1 MFSVIAKIKFGKDTL
16 KSCEYSVGGG
26 MLGGYERLVLR
37 RDGDGA
43 VLIHSC
49 KETHA
54 DPENVR
60 RYRKDANT
68 LDRAAR
74 IALEY
79 NLYGAS
85 KRPRSRIEVLDGET
99 SHVEFTFSKGEFS
112 VSDRL
117 VLSRH
122 MRKGFSEFRNYL
134 YLLADGECESDP
146 DITAN

>member
-1 MFSVIAKIKFGKDTL
+1 MFSVIAKIKYGKDTL

-68 LDRAAR
+68 LDKAAR

-79 NLYGAS
+79 NSEIICIRWRMANVKVILIY
-85 KRPRSRIEVLDGET
+85 LQT
-99 SHVEFTFSKGEFS
+99 
-112 VSDRL
+112 DRC
-117 VLSRH
+117 
-122 MRKGFSEFRNYL
+122 G
-134 YLLADGECESDP
+134 
-146 DITAN
+146 